1 MQTMKTALMEVMQEF
16 YDEGVPTGIVH
27 RDIEYVEK
35 PRAATVVKGMRRTGK
50 TFVTYER
57 MQALIAQGIPIG
69 RIIHVNFE
77 DERLA
82 RLTVEHLHL
91 IGEIHAEIFP
101 EHAHDVCWYF
111 LDEIQRVDGWES
123 YVRRL
128 VDSKLVRICL
138 TGSSSKLL
146 SEEIATQMRGRS
158 LPIEV
163 FPLSFIEFIRFN
175 GLMPK
180 IPHHDIVS
188 SKEKG
193 LLRHAMAQYFER
205 GGFPDVQDLSNR
217 MRTSV
222 LQGYVDAVLYRDILE
237 RHPVTSVTALKY
249 TIDYL
254 LHNYARQASTR
265 AIAGVLKNL
274 SVTASR
280 EDISEYISYLKD
292 AYLIHP
298 VPIHS
303 GSLAVRRVNPEKY
316 YIIDTGLIRAM
327 NVKTDSEQGWLLEN
341 LVFLIL
347 RRKFSR
353 IEYYLTKNG
362 KEIDFFITDMTE
374 RTSRLVQVSWEMSSA
389 DTRKRELSAMR
400 AAMEETGI
408 TDCVIAT
415 WDEDEITDDCIRIV
429 PVWKW
434 ALEEEISPK

>member
-1 MQTMKTALMEVMQEF
+1 MKTTLMEVMREF

-57 MQALIAQGIPIG
+57 MQALIEQGIPLG

-82 RLTVEHLHL
+82 QLTVEHLRL

-111 LDEIQRVDGWES
+111 LDEIQNVDGWES

-128 VDSKLVRICL
+128 VDSKLARVCL

-163 FPLSFIEFIRFN
+163 FPLSFSEFIRFN
-175 GLMPK
+175 NLMPK
-180 IPHHDIVS
+180 IPRHDLIS
-188 SKEKG
+188 SREKG
-193 LLRHAMAQYFER
+193 LLRHAMALYFER

-237 RHPVTSVTALKY
+237 RHPVKSVTALKY

-254 LHNYARQASTR
+254 LHNYAHKASTR

-274 SVTASR
+274 SVSASR
-280 EDISEYISYLKD
+280 EDISEYIGYLKN
-292 AYLIHP
+292 AYLIYP
-298 VPIHS
+298 VSIHS
-303 GSLAVRRVNPEKY
+303 GSLAVKRVNPEKY
-316 YIIDTGLIRAM
+316 YAIDTGLIRAM

-347 RRKFSR
+347 RRKFDKL
-353 IEYYLTKNG
+353 EYYLTKDG
-362 KEIDFFITDMTE
+362 REIDFYATDMTK
-374 RTSRLVQVSWEMSSA
+374 RASRLIQVSWDMSSE
-389 DTRKRELSAMR
+389 DTRKRELAAMR
-400 AAMEETGI
+400 TAMEETGL
-408 TDCVIAT
+408 TDCVIVT
-415 WDEDEITDDCIRIV
+415 WDEDERTDDGIRIA

-434 ALEEEISPK
+434 ALEEDVFAK